1 MRWNNQPD
9 YGPWN
14 AVADI
19 AGAIM
24 QRNQQRG
31 QEKKD
36 LQSTQSLFS
45 LLQPSEVDTSTGGIT
60 SKINLDPKLQSV
72 RGEQPKQLFD
82 FAKIGQTAPLYKG
95 QGLFSVG
102 NPSGM
107 VEQGNI
113 DLSMRPTVRNAD
125 GSISTVRSMG
135 ANIDGKEVLL
145 PTVSADGRIMT
156 DDEAVNNY
164 RQTGQHLGMF
174 SSPESSTQYADSLHK
189 QQDVM
194 YGNGPK
200 LQQPAQFNGSTA
212 LQQPSQQIQAPTIT
226 QKTRTIKDVERDI
239 NKSYYS
245 RLQEAAKS
253 GATPAMLQQYMPT
266 ILKQREADIAQA
278 RSDYKTEQGNAALQD
293 VLTAKGSAEQ
303 KKAFVKYAQA
313 TGNMDTATLKGLLS
327 SNTQKYDD
335 GANIHFYRTDNFGN
349 PIDTGENGA
358 PQPYF
363 SIPKQ
368 VSVETRASQDFQAAE
383 RQKDRDAAAANAAM
397 RVSSGGGGGNGLS
410 TANLF
415 SLYKDA
421 TETVQEA
428 TGEFDSSGRPVMTRR
443 IKNPELA
450 QRLKPIIDSM
460 LPGGGGQSQD
470 NYQPQPAQQDLSGKV
485 SAARAKGISDSQIRS
500 ALASD
505 GLSQAEINS
514 LLGTQPQPQRQQPE
528 LNPVGLDASMWY

>member
-1 MRWNNQPD
+1 MRWFNQQQES
-9 YGPWN
+9 GPWD
-14 AVADI
+14 AVGQI
-19 AGAIM
+19 ASAIM

-36 LQSTQSLFS
+36 LQSLQTIIGLQ
-45 LLQPSEVDTSTGGIT
+45 QPSDVDTGTGMR
-60 SKINLDPKLQSV
+60 SQVNFDPSLQTV
-72 RGEQPKQLFD
+72 KGAGPQKGLFD
-82 FAKIGQTAPLYKG
+82 FAKIGQTPPIYSG
-95 QGLFSVG
+95 PQEQQPTGLMQ
-102 NPSGM
+102 P
-107 VEQGNI
+107 QQI
-113 DLSMRPTVRNAD
+113 
-125 GSISTVRSMG
+125 
-135 ANIDGKEVLL
+135 
-145 PTVSADGRIMT
+145 
-156 DDEAVNNY
+156 
-164 RQTGQHLGMF
+164 TGQNALTM
-174 SSPESSTQYADSLHK
+174 P
-189 QQDVM
+189 
-194 YGNGPK
+194 
-200 LQQPAQFNGSTA
+200 QQPA
-212 LQQPSQQIQAPTIT
+212 PQIQAPTIT
-226 QKTRTIKDVERDI
+226 QKERTIKDVERDI

-245 RLQEAAKS
+245 RLQEAVKS
-253 GATPAMLQQYMPT
+253 GATPAMLHQYMPS

-278 RSDYKTEQGNAALQD
+278 RSDYKTAQGEAALQD
-293 VLTAKGSAEQ
+293 VLSAKGSADQ

-368 VSVETRASQDFQAAE
+368 VSPELLQTQSFQASE
-383 RQKDRDAAAANAAM
+383 RQKDRDSAEKTASIRTSNG
-397 RVSSGGGGGNGLS
+397 GGGGGNGLS

-428 TGEFDSSGRPVMTRR
+428 TGEFDSMGRPVMTRR

-470 NYQPQPAQQDLSGKV
+470 NYQLQPQPAQQDLSGKV

-500 ALASD
+500 ALLSD
-505 GLSQAEINS
+505 GLSQQEINA
-514 LLGTQPQPQRQQPE
+514 LMGVQQPQRQQPE